1 MKIIHRTRFVLLFV
15 ALLIGVFL
23 TTSGAFLIVNEPR
36 KSDVIVVL
44 AGDTDRRPARGI
56 ELLDQGYAPRMI
68 LDVPAAPYVFH
79 SNELEIAQR
88 YIQGLPEAMAIT
100 ICPIQGLSTT
110 AEADDAARC
119 IQTLGAHTVLLVT
132 SDFHTRRALSIFKR
146 RLWKYTY
153 NSAASSNASEF
164 GAHWWQKREWA
175 KTNFDEWLRLF
186 WWEAVD
192 RWRSSSR
199 AWVECSR

>member
-1 MKIIHRTRFVLLFV
+1 MKIIRRARFVLLFV
-15 ALLIGVFL
+15 ALLIGIFV

-44 AGDTDRRPARGI
+44 AGDTDGRPARGI

-68 LDVPAAPYVFH
+68 LNVPAAAYVFH
-79 SNELEIAQR
+79 SNELDLAHR
-88 YIQGLPEAMAIT
+88 YIQGLPQAGAIT
-100 ICPIQGLSTT
+100 ICPINGLSTT

-119 IQTLGAHTVLLVT
+119 IQKLGANTVLLVT
-132 SDFHTRRALSIFKR
+132 SDFHTRRALGIFKR
-146 RLWKYTY
+146 RLPNHTY
-153 NSAASSNASEF
+153 NSAASFDPNQF

-175 KTNFDEWLRLF
+175 KTNFDEWLRLV

-192 RWRSSSR
+192 RWRP
-199 AWVECSR
+199 